1 MNTITLSSKKEMIE
15 KYILILN
22 NCKYI
27 SLRFLCWEV
36 NNRKWS
42 ESCYTVHGILQE
54 YWSG

>member
-42 ESCYTVHGILQE
+42 ESCYTVHGILQ
-54 YWSG
+54 